1 MNMIRAL
8 YSSASAM
15 AAQQQNL
22 DIISN
27 NIANINTVAY
37 KKTRPAFQDALYS
50 AIDARRVREPVN
62 LQMGNG
68 VKVAA
73 TQRNFSRGNLQETG
87 RPLDFA
93 IDGEGFFVLLRP
105 DGTLCYTRDGS
116 FQISAEQVGGVVVS
130 RLVTPR
136 GEYVL
141 DVNGQPME
149 VYNGQEVPLENFNIA
164 VFANPEGLEA
174 IGHNRFVATEASGQA
189 DYGYRVTIR
198 QGFLELSNV
207 DLAEEMTQLILAQRA
222 YQLSS
227 RVLQSADDMERLA
240 NNLRE

>member
-1 MNMIRAL
+1 MIRAL

-15 AAQQQNL
+15 VAQQQNL

-37 KKTRPAFQDALYS
+37 KKTRTAFQDALYS
-50 AIDARRVREPVN
+50 AIDARRALQPVN
-62 LQMGNG
+62 LQIGNG
-68 VKVAA
+68 VRVSA
-73 TQRNFSRGNLQETG
+73 TRRHFRQGNLQQTG
-87 RPLDFA
+87 RRLDFA
-93 IDGEGFFVLLRP
+93 IEGEGFFVLLRP
-105 DGTLCYTRDGS
+105 DGALCYTRDGS
-116 FQISAEQVGGVVVS
+116 FQVSAEQVGQRVIG
-130 RLVTPR
+130 RLVTPQ

-149 VYNGQEVPLENFNIA
+149 IHDGQEVSVESFNI
-164 VFANPEGLEA
+164 VTFANPEGLEA
-174 IGHNRFVATEASGQA
+174 IGHNRFVATEASGPAYNVFQPT
-189 DYGYRVTIR
+189 VR

-207 DLAEEMTQLILAQRA
+207 DLAEEMTELILAQRA

-227 RVLQSADDMERLA
+227 RVLQSADEMERLA

>member
-1 MNMIRAL
+1 MIRAL

-15 AAQQQNL
+15 VAQQQNL

-37 KKTRPAFQDALYS
+37 KKVRPAFQDALYS
-50 AIDARRVREPVN
+50 AMDARRAPEPVN
-62 LQMGNG
+62 LQVGNG
-68 VKVAA
+68 VRVAA
-73 TQRNFSRGNLQETG
+73 TQRHFRHGRLQETG
-87 RPLDFA
+87 RTLDFA

-116 FQISAEQVGGVVVS
+116 FQISTEQVGGVMVN
-130 RLVTPR
+130 RLVTPQ

-141 DVNGQPME
+141 DINGQPME
-149 VYNGQEVPLENFNIA
+149 VYNGQEVPVDRFNIA
-164 VFANPEGLEA
+164 VFPNPEGLEA
-174 IGHNRFVATEASGQA
+174 IGYNRFVETEASGPA
-189 DYGYRVTIR
+189 MNGYPAVVR

-207 DLAEEMTQLILAQRA
+207 DLAEEMAQLILAQRA

-227 RVLQSADDMERLA
+227 RVLQSADEMERLA

>member
-1 MNMIRAL
+1 MIRAL

-15 AAQQQNL
+15 VAQQQNL

-50 AIDARRVREPVN
+50 AMDARRAAEPVN
-62 LQMGNG
+62 LQIGNG
-68 VKVAA
+68 VRLAA
-73 TQRNFSRGNLQETG
+73 TQRHFGQGRLQQTD

-116 FQISAEQVGGVVVS
+116 FQISAEQVGGRVVS
-130 RLVTPR
+130 RLVTPQ

-141 DVNGQPME
+141 DINGQPME
-149 VYNGQEVPLENFNIA
+149 VYNGREVSVESFNI
-164 VFANPEGLEA
+164 VTFANPDGLEA
-174 IGHNRFVATEASGQA
+174 IGHNRFVETEASGPA
-189 DYGYRVTIR
+189 IYSYHATVR
-198 QGFLELSNV
+198 QGFLEQSNV
-207 DLAEEMTQLILAQRA
+207 DLAEEMAQLILAQRA

-227 RVLQSADDMERLA
+227 RVLQSADEMERLA

>member
-1 MNMIRAL
+1 MIRAL

-50 AIDARRVREPVN
+50 AIDARRALQPVN

-68 VKVAA
+68 VRVAA
-73 TQRNFSRGNLQETG
+73 TQRHFSQGSLQQTG

-93 IDGEGFFVLLRP
+93 IEGEGFFVLLRP

-116 FQISAEQVGGVVVS
+116 FQISAEQVGERVVG
-130 RLVTPR
+130 RLVTPQ

-141 DVNGQPME
+141 DINGQPME
-149 VYNGQEVPLENFNIA
+149 VYNGQEVPVESFNI
-164 VFANPEGLEA
+164 VTFANPEGLEA
-174 IGHNRFVATEASGQA
+174 IGHNRFVMTEASGPANNVPQPT
-189 DYGYRVTIR
+189 VR

-207 DLAEEMTQLILAQRA
+207 DLAEEMAQLILAQRA

-227 RVLQSADDMERLA
+227 RVLQSADEMERLA

>member
-1 MNMIRAL
+1 MIRAL

-15 AAQQQNL
+15 VAQQQNL

-50 AIDARRVREPVN
+50 AMDARRLDEPVN
-62 LQMGNG
+62 LQVGNG
-68 VKVAA
+68 VRVAA
-73 TQRNFSRGNLQETG
+73 TRRHFGQGGLQQTD

-93 IDGEGFFVLLRP
+93 IDGEGFFVVMRP

-116 FQISAEQVGGVVVS
+116 FEVSVEQVGGAVVS
-130 RLVTPR
+130 RLVTPQ

-141 DVNGQPME
+141 DINGQPME
-149 VYNGQEVPLENFNIA
+149 VYNGREVLIERFNI
-164 VFANPEGLEA
+164 VTFANPEGLES
-174 IGHNRFVATEASGQA
+174 IGHNRFVETEASGPAINSYQA
-189 DYGYRVTIR
+189 TVR
-198 QGFLELSNV
+198 QGFIELSNV
-207 DLAEEMTQLILAQRA
+207 DLASEMAQLILAQRA

-227 RVLQSADDMERLA
+227 RVLQSADEMERLA